1 MPGNKSPGSGCPSGL
16 FGIDH
21 WAWVGTATIDA
32 VFVDQAQ
39 IIVKAGKGGDGCVSF
54 YRAKYNP
61 KGGPDGGD
69 GGDGGSVIL
78 IADEGLNTLYD
89 FRGTHHWSAG
99 NGQPGQSNNKHGKNG
114 EDRIVRMPP
123 GTLVYNAET
132 GELLCDL
139 KKGEEVVIAQG
150 GKGGLGNDHFKSP
163 INQTPKQSTPGQPGE
178 VLTLDLE
185 LQLIADVGL
194 VGKPNAGKSTLL
206 SVLTSA
212 TPRIADY
219 PFTTKTPQ
227 LGIASLSGSRRIV
240 LADIPGLIEGAA
252 SGAGLGHAFL
262 RHVERTRV
270 LLHLVEV
277 MPMDGSDPLDNYQAI
292 REEIVA
298 YSPKLAEKVE
308 IVALNKMDLLGS
320 DEQAAMIK
328 RFKRSFRSRGRA
340 IEVIPLSGQTQVGL
354 KELLNLLWEVLQGE
368 GVREPGWNG

>member
-1 MPGNKSPGSGCPSGL
+1 
-16 FGIDH
+16 
-21 WAWVGTATIDA
+21 
-32 VFVDQAQ
+32 
-39 IIVKAGKGGDGCVSF
+39 
-54 YRAKYNP
+54 
-61 KGGPDGGD
+61 
-69 GGDGGSVIL
+69 
-78 IADEGLNTLYD
+78 
-89 FRGTHHWSAG
+89 
-99 NGQPGQSNNKHGKNG
+99 
-114 EDRIVRMPP
+114 
-123 GTLVYNAET
+123 
-132 GELLCDL
+132 
-139 KKGEEVVIAQG
+139 
-150 GKGGLGNDHFKSP
+150 
-163 INQTPKQSTPGQPGE
+163 

-227 LGIASLSGSRRIV
+227 LGIASLDGSRRIV